1 MMKTKTLLLLLA
13 ALFVLP
19 LTVRAQEQTLVLTH
33 ADGTTTEVELYT
45 MPRIRLTADKLVIT
59 VQGTSQEFDKSDV
72 VRFTYKGINT
82 GISPVRPETRYRV
95 DADRVTFYGLSAS
108 DRISVY
114 NTGGVQ
120 MPVSL
125 TVDGSD
131 AVLSLAQLPQ
141 GVYLVT
147 FNGKTLKFVR
157 P

>member
-82 GISPVRPETRYRV
+82 GISTVRPETRYRV

-125 TVDGSD
+125 TVDGND